1 MAKNNDL
8 ENGWLIGGDYYQQMK
23 IYCTCDYCGAPIYE
37 GDTFH
42 IIGRKKTGYDK
53 VCEDCH
59 QKKVAGE

>member
-8 ENGWLIGGDYYQQMK
+8 ENGWIIGGDYYQQMK
-23 IYCTCDYCGAPIYE
+23 VFCVCDYCGKPIYE

-42 IIGRKKTGYDK
+42 IIGKPPYGCDK
-53 VCEDCH
+53 VCEECH